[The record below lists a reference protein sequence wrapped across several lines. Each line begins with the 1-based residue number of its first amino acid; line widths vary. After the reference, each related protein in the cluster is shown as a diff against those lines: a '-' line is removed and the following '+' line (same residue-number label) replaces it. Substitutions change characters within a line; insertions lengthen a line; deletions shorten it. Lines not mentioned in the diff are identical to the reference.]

1 MTAGNDI
8 GTLKNGTIVAFEVG
22 FLQLHIV
29 AVLFELLLNPLCAL
43 FVGLAVHNAWPKV
56 ALGSAESVGRI
67 GIELD
72 VDYGLLS
79 YLALLGGATR
89 VEAHR
94 DTNNIKDISHL
105 LFCVLYC
112 LHDAQEVA
120 SPYLLDVFLAESACH
135 QLAGEVGQF

>member
-8 GTLKNGTIVAFEVG
+8 GTLKNSTVVAFQVG
-22 FLQLHIV
+22 FLKLYLI
-29 AVLFELLLNPLCAL
+29 AVLFELLLNPLGAL

-89 VEAHR
+89 VEAHH
-94 DTNNIKDISHL
+94 DTNKIKDISHL
-105 LFCVLYC
+105 FFDVLYM

-120 SPYLLDVFLAESACH
+120 SPYLLDILLAESACH
-135 QLAGEVGQF
+135 QLTGEVGQF